1 MDNRERIIEGAADLF
16 RVYGIKAVTMD
27 SIAGHIGIS
36 KRTIY
41 EVFADKDELLIGVLQ
56 SMAERQR
63 ELVNKVLKE
72 SGNAILAIFKLL
84 EINREHFQNM
94 SPAFQADMKKF
105 HHDVLMKR
113 TDKCEMPDYRN
124 NIKVI
129 EQGIKQKL
137 FRKEINADIVN
148 RTLFNLGRSLM
159 DNDIYPFEEF
169 TRREVISNVFITYLR
184 GISTQEGTELIN
196 VLEAKF

>member
-1 MDNRERIIEGAADLF
+1 MDNRERIIEGAAKLF
-16 RVYGIKAVTMD
+16 SIYGIKAVTMD
-27 SIAGHIGIS
+27 SLAGHIGMS

-63 ELVNKVLKE
+63 ELVTKVLKE
-72 SGNAILAIFKLL
+72 SGNAIVAIFKLL

-113 TDKCEMPDYRN
+113 ADKFDMPDYRN
-124 NIKVI
+124 NIQVI
-129 EQGIKQKL
+129 EQGMKQKL

-148 RTLFNLGRSLM
+148 RTLYNLGRSLM

-169 TRREVISNVFITYLR
+169 TRREVIGNVFITYLR
-184 GISTQEGTELIN
+184 GISTPEGIELIN
-196 VLEAKF
+196 ILEAKY